1 MTTKQAQDRGSFV
14 GKVKQSV
21 ELQPHVASWLSKF
34 VIRNSGGQEETLDFA
49 KDKVA
54 GLIDNL
60 SAELQRPANDRTNWR
75 FVFNNSTGSGGQ
87 PNKYVVSMDPVY
99 VSDEAEQLFPEE
111 PASKATAPVSKA
123 TEPATEKTVYV
134 SHTGTAPTI
143 KDFLLGMDH
152 SGTWDGEWE
161 SLEQAVDVFTDVLDL
176 LADRVATVQ
185 AGKWERKYVGLGE

>member
-21 ELQPHVASWLSKF
+21 ELQPHVSSWLSKF
-34 VIRNSGGQEETLDFA
+34 VIRNSGGTEEQLDFTQ
-49 KDKVA
+49 DKVSE
-54 GLIDNL
+54 LINRLD
-60 SAELQRPANDRTNWR
+60 AELQRPANDRTNWR
-75 FVFNNSTGSGGQ
+75 FVYNNSTGSGGQ

-99 VSDEAEQLFPEE
+99 ESEEADKLFPEE
-111 PASKATAPVSKA
+111 PESKSTAPASTA
-123 TEPATEKTVYV
+123 TEPSEKTVYV

-152 SGTWDGEWE
+152 TGTWDGELS